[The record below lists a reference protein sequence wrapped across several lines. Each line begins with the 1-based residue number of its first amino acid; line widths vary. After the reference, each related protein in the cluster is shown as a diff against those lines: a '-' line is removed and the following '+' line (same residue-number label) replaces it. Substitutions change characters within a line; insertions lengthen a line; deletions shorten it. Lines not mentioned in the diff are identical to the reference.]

1 MPVRSL
7 RSPVLKWPNATE
19 VEGAFRAWAERTIAS
34 RAGIRRIGFFGSY
47 ADGTWGVGSD
57 LDVIVIIAESDM
69 PFIRRAAEW
78 DTTDLPV
85 PVDLLVYTESEWTRM
100 EQSRPNA
107 FSTGVHWVFEAS

>member
-7 RSPVLKWPNATE
+7 RSPVLRWPNATE
-19 VEGAFRAWAERTIAS
+19 VERAFRAWAEQATAS

-47 ADGTWGVGSD
+47 ADNTWGVGSD
-57 LDVIVIIAESDM
+57 LDVVVIITESEV

-85 PVDLLVYTESEWTRM
+85 PVDLLVYTENEWTRM
-100 EQSRPNA
+100 EREKPNA
-107 FSTGVHWVFEAS
+107 FGARVRWVYEAS